1 MLHNFQK
8 YFEVHFDLSCG
19 KGAGQPLHVFQFERK
34 KDEMDTRSQIDRTLW
49 IQKVVGGSVTN
60 ILFITHSYGF
70 IHSVERFSGN
80 ALVKKNK
87 KTCTYWLLKI
97 KIHF

>member
-34 KDEMDTRSQIDRTLW
+34 KDEMDTRFQIDRTFW
-49 IQKVVGGSVTN
+49 VQEVVGGSITN
-60 ILFITHSYGF
+60 ILFITHSYGL
-70 IHSVERFSGN
+70 IHSVERSSGN
-80 ALVKKNK
+80 ALGKKKEK
-87 KTCTYWLLKI
+87 KALIGYLK
-97 KIHF
+97 

>member
-1 MLHNFQK
+1 MLQNFQK
-8 YFEVHFDLSCG
+8 YFVVHFDLSCG

-87 KTCTYWLLKI
+87 KHALIGYLK
-97 KIHF
+97 